1 MGFLYIK
8 KKDGERLGSQ
18 IQSIKNALYVGIHFN
33 MNIKIGTNHF
43 YTNKD
48 KLPYI
53 PDFIRINDSL
63 SSEILFTHTFLNINS
78 LCGEISPSLW
88 IYESIFKKNHQK
100 VLQKLRESIKLPMPT
115 KIAASDDLYIH
126 MRSGDMF
133 HQPGWKWS
141 NFYIPPPLIFYYN
154 AIRERSWRNI
164 YVICEDRKNLCL
176 SALLDKYPHIKWCQ
190 QSLIEDI
197 KLILSARNIV
207 YGGGTF
213 VPSLLEFNRN
223 VQMIYRVDYALIP
236 INPRIVHLVYI
247 SKKYISAL
255 GGEFSNHPVHRFYMI
270 NFGFRE
276 LKDLK
281 LK

>member
-1 MGFLYIK
+1 MGLIYIK

-33 MNIKIGTNHF
+33 MNIKISTNHF

-53 PDFIRINDSL
+53 PEFIRINDSS
-63 SSEILFTHTFLNINS
+63 SSEILFTHTFLNITS
-78 LCGEISPSLW
+78 LCGEITK
-88 IYESIFKKNHQK
+88 INKSIFKKNHIK
-100 VLQKLRESIKLPMPT
+100 VLQKLREIIKLPIPT
-115 KIAASDDLYIH
+115 KKAASDDLYIH

-164 YVICEDRKNLCL
+164 YIICEDRKNLCL
-176 SALLDKYPHIKWCQ
+176 FALLDKYPHIKWIQ

-223 VQMIYRVDYALIP
+223 VQMIYKVDYALTP
-236 INPRIVHLVYI
+236 IYPGILYRIYNSREYI
-247 SKKYISAL
+247 NAL

-270 NFGFRE
+270 NFGFKV
-276 LKDLK
+276 LKNLK

>member
-1 MGFLYIK
+1 MGFIYIK

-63 SSEILFTHTFLNINS
+63 SNEISFTHTFFNISSICRDITKLN
-78 LCGEISPSLW
+78 
-88 IYESIFKKNHQK
+88 ESIFKKNHQK
-100 VLQKLRESIKLPMPT
+100 VLQKLRESIKLPIPT

-176 SALLDKYPHIKWCQ
+176 SALLDKYPNIKWSQ
-190 QSLIEDI
+190 QPLIEDI

-213 VPSLLEFNRN
+213 IPSLLEFNRN

-236 INPRIVHLVYI
+236 INPGIVHRVYI

-255 GGEFSNHPVHRFYMI
+255 GGEFSNHSVHRFYMI
-270 NFGFRE
+270 NFGFRH
-276 LKDLK
+276 LKNLK

>member
-88 IYESIFKKNHQK
+88 IYKFLERDRVQDKIWKDEALKKNDDDPSWYMDGG
-100 VLQKLRESIKLPMPT
+100 VEDNALVNSGIALPKST
-115 KIAASDDLYIH
+115 V
-126 MRSGDMF
+126 
-133 HQPGWKWS
+133 
-141 NFYIPPPLIFYYN
+141 
-154 AIRERSWRNI
+154 E
-164 YVICEDRKNLCL
+164 
-176 SALLDKYPHIKWCQ
+176 
-190 QSLIEDI
+190 
-197 KLILSARNIV
+197 
-207 YGGGTF
+207 
-213 VPSLLEFNRN
+213 
-223 VQMIYRVDYALIP
+223 
-236 INPRIVHLVYI
+236 
-247 SKKYISAL
+247 
-255 GGEFSNHPVHRFYMI
+255 
-270 NFGFRE
+270 
-276 LKDLK
+276 
-281 LK
+281 